1 MVDCKKVILGMGKG
15 GFEASS
21 MLSVRTFGWHM
32 SGCGCQH
39 LKNWPARLFADLL
52 DATSTILNEVE
63 QLKSLLTTLLIGG
76 FQETLVT

>member
-1 MVDCKKVILGMGKG
+1 
-15 GFEASS
+15 
-21 MLSVRTFGWHM
+21 M